1 MSIPEA
7 VSQEYVHS
15 IDSEGRA
22 LIMNTLI
29 AFVCVHRIQS
39 IDTVSLIEWHGK
51 SNPRTSNLPLQVL
64 QLRDIE
70 VCIPSNVYEN
80 LDSPVQF
87 Q

>member
-7 VSQEYVHS
+7 VSQKYVHS

-29 AFVCVHRIQS
+29 AFVCVHRIQC

-51 SNPRTSNLPLQVL
+51 VQ
-64 QLRDIE
+64 
-70 VCIPSNVYEN
+70 
-80 LDSPVQF
+80 SPYK
-87 Q
+87 

>member
-7 VSQEYVHS
+7 VSQKHVHS

-51 SNPRTSNLPLQVL
+51 VQ
-64 QLRDIE
+64 
-70 VCIPSNVYEN
+70 
-80 LDSPVQF
+80 SPYK
-87 Q
+87 

>member
-7 VSQEYVHS
+7 VSQKHVHS

-29 AFVCVHRIQS
+29 VFVCVRRIQA
-39 IDTVSLIEWHGK
+39 LILCHSWSGLEN
-51 SNPRTSNLPLQVL
+51 SNFRTSNLPLQVL

-80 LDSPVQF
+80 LDSPIQF
-87 Q
+87 